1 LTALHKAKKV
11 RRKKKRFPNREYP
24 TTNFYPM
31 YDFDR
36 DQVNPVSSIRSIKL
50 QRVIPRYEL
59 STSDTRDEGVG
70 PVYEINPA
78 ASGRINPSSTSAHT
92 RKVKAKKVDNNVQYQ
107 RQRNGIF
114 EFVCEITPVKIIDRR
129 I

>member
-1 LTALHKAKKV
+1 MTALHKAKKV
-11 RRKKKRFPNREYP
+11 RRKKKRPPNREYP

-50 QRVIPRYEL
+50 QRIIPRYEL

-70 PVYEINPA
+70 PVCEINPA
-78 ASGRINPSSTSAHT
+78 VSGRTNPPSTPVHT

-114 EFVCEITPVKIIDRR
+114 EFVSEIKPIKIIDRR

>member
-1 LTALHKAKKV
+1 MTALHKAKKI
-11 RRKKKRFPNREYP
+11 RRKKKTTPVREYP

-50 QRVIPRYEL
+50 QRIIPRYEL

-70 PVYEINPA
+70 PVCEINPTV
-78 ASGRINPSSTSAHT
+78 SGRTNPPSTPVHT

-107 RQRNGIF
+107 RQRHGIF
-114 EFVCEITPVKIIDRR
+114 EFVSEITPIKIIDRR

>member
-1 LTALHKAKKV
+1 MTALHKAKKI
-11 RRKKKRFPNREYP
+11 RRKKKTTPARGYP

-50 QRVIPRYEL
+50 QRIIPRYEL

-70 PVYEINPA
+70 PVCEINPA
-78 ASGRINPSSTSAHT
+78 VSGRTNPPSTPVHT

-114 EFVCEITPVKIIDRR
+114 EFVSEIKPIKIIDRR